1 MALHVPWRVA
11 SSKLPGLL
19 GRGWGAWG
27 ASAGLLTVLFA
38 WQIVFSWGGWI
49 LDVTWQVATEGYHL
63 LLEVSQ
69 RARSP

>member
-1 MALHVPWRVA
+1 MALYVPWRVA

-38 WQIVFSWGGWI
+38 WQIVFSWRG
-49 LDVTWQVATEGYHL
+49 LDL
-63 LLEVSQ
+63 
-69 RARSP
+69 RCN